1 MTHINLQELIEEASI
16 KLHEPIGDVE
26 SLSRWKIQ
34 MFKFVNDIGNLKLLS
49 TVHISQETSSL
60 DPVDW
65 SFAQQLAHQML
76 DVSLDYIRTIR
87 DRPVWRPIP
96 DDVRI
101 KLEDAPLPEQSRPLA
116 DVCHDALTYILPYP
130 RGNTHPRYWG
140 WVKNEGTVGGV
151 LADMLIASLN
161 PNSSGG
167 LFHSGYLVER
177 AVIDWMRQVFGFPI
191 MKNAGLLITG
201 TSMGTIMSIA
211 IARRRTLLNVR
222 EDGLVDAPQLIVYA
236 STEVHGC
243 ADKSLQLLG
252 LGSKALHL
260 IPTDDNF
267 CIKIDELKL
276 AIQNDRHKGLVP
288 FCIIGNAGNYKIFHD
303 KTLLTQY

>member
-1 MTHINLQELIEEASI
+1 MTHINLKELIEQASI
-16 KLHEPIGDVE
+16 KLHEPINDVE
-26 SLSRWKIQ
+26 SLSRWKTH
-34 MFKFVNDIGNLKLLS
+34 MFKFINDIGNLKLPP
-49 TVHISQETSSL
+49 TVSISQENSSL

-65 SFAQQLAHQML
+65 SFAEQLAHQML

-96 DDVRI
+96 EDVRA
-101 KLEDAPLPEQSRPLA
+101 KLEDAPLPEQSRSLA
-116 DVCHDALTYILPYP
+116 DVCHDAFTYILPYP

-151 LADMLIASLN
+151 LADMLAAAIN

-177 AVIDWMRQVFGFPI
+177 AVIDWMRQVFGFPK
-191 MKNAGLLITG
+191 MKNGGLLITG

-211 IARRRTLLNVR
+211 VARRRALLNVR
-222 EDGLVDAPQLIVYA
+222 ENGLVDAPQLIVYA

-243 ADKSLQLLG
+243 VSKALQLLG
-252 LGSKALHL
+252 LGSKALHI
-260 IPTDDNF
+260 IPIDDNF
-267 CIKIDELKL
+267 RIKIDELKL
-276 AIQNDRHKGLVP
+276 AIQNDRHNGLVP
-288 FCIIGNAGNYKIFHD
+288 FCIIGNAGNYRKLRIE
-303 KTLLTQY
+303 Y